1 VSLLWQPSLLSDD
14 HPSFGD
20 DLATAERCELGDGA
34 WYDLVPG
41 WVRGADALFATV
53 VDAAPWAAH
62 ERRMYDAMVVEPRL
76 TTRVWSDAPPPIPA
90 MAEALSQ
97 HYGTDLSTVS
107 ANLYRDG
114 HDSVAWH
121 GDRVG
126 RGRDETVVAI
136 LSLGAPRRFLLRPAA
151 GGRSVRLTP
160 ASGDLLVLGGTC
172 QRTWQHSIPKCASA
186 GPRVSVMFR
195 EAY

>member
-1 VSLLWQPSLLSDD
+1 MSLTWQPSLLSDD
-14 HPSFGD
+14 QPTFGD
-20 DLATAERCELGDGA
+20 DLARVERHSLGDGA
-34 WYDLVPG
+34 WYDRVPG

-53 VDAAPWAAH
+53 LDAAPWAAH

-76 TTRVWSDAPPPIPA
+76 TTREWSDPPPPIPA
-90 MAEALSQ
+90 MADALSS
-97 HYGTDLSTVS
+97 HYGADLGTVS

-136 LSLGAPRRFLLRPAA
+136 LSLGAARRFLLRPAR
-151 GGRSVRLTP
+151 GGRSLRLAP
-160 ASGDLLVLGGTC
+160 SSGDLLVLGGTC
-172 QRTWQHSIPKCASA
+172 QRTWQHCVPKCASA